1 MSATARNDVT
11 EKQLPPGKVRELA
24 RAQSRGADVSVT
36 ETKLEAVAAR
46 LEALEAS
53 NDELTN
59 SVRALRETVR
69 NLNHSRRHYRLFTR

>member
-11 EKQLPPGKVRELA
+11 EKQFPPAKARELA
-24 RAQSRGADVSVT
+24 RTQTRGTDMSAT
-36 ETKLEAVAAR
+36 QLEALATR
-46 LEALEAS
+46 LDALEAS

-69 NLNHSRRHYRLFTR
+69 NMNHSRRHYRLFTR